1 MSRKEFMARLEKLLM
16 DIPTEERVE
25 AMAFYHSYFEDAGE
39 ENEERVIRE
48 LESPEKVAASIKAE
62 MNLEAGQEEE
72 GRREAEEAAPNV
84 AVPVKYEGTGREY
97 TQSESGYAQSGNGY
111 TQAGN
116 GYGQS
121 ENGYTQAGNGYAQS
135 ENGYTQAEKG
145 SKAKEDNTF
154 KIVMIV
160 IVAVLTCPIWLGLLG
175 GLLGLLLGVLGGI
188 FGIVV
193 AAVAIAFSLYLA
205 GFALVVTA
213 LVAFG
218 GGAGAVG
225 AVLLGAGLLV
235 LAFALLSTVICV
247 WLFGAFAPW
256 AVRGIR
262 SLCKR
267 LVQRIRKGGCTV

>member
-97 TQSESGYAQSGNGY
+97 TQSESGYAQSG
-111 TQAGN
+111 
-116 GYGQS
+116 
-121 ENGYTQAGNGYAQS
+121 NGYTQAGNGYAQS

>member
-62 MNLEAGQEEE
+62 MNLEAGREEE
-72 GRREAEEAAPNV
+72 SRREAEEAAPNV

-97 TQSESGYAQSGNGY
+97 TQSESGY

-121 ENGYTQAGNGYAQS
+121 ENGYTQAGNGYGQS
-135 ENGYTQAEKG
+135 ENGYTQADKG
-145 SKAKEDNTF
+145 GKAKEDNTF